1 MKLHPYQIQPL
12 NEIVNPKIRKI
23 VLCSAAQMLK
33 TSLMTAS
40 MCYLMA
46 NDSANMAYASS
57 TAKETNQYVAAKL
70 APTIERSG
78 LQALVTNKNDKS
90 KANNQNQWQL
100 ANSDFVY
107 FMNLNAASTLRS
119 KTIKYAF
126 LDECSNVDVDG
137 SEGNPL
143 SLAIAR
149 TAQFSDGKVIL
160 SSTPKMK
167 DDLIMQEYN
176 LSNQCKYFINCPHCD
191 HEHEIVFENIKFQW
205 KQIEGGRRA
214 IPDADSARL
223 ECPEC
228 NHEITESERVRAVSN
243 GRWIATNPEVTDVAG
258 YNISRLNS
266 PLTTIKRVVQEY
278 AEAHYNFSLMT
289 FYNNILGRPF
299 EDEVNKE
306 LDLVLLENL
315 RDPELDINSIPGTA
329 QGLICS
335 IDQQETRLECLT
347 WAFDEHNVWLV
358 NWRAFYSEDCTKI
371 EAKAYVELDNYI
383 HRTAFKTVCGR
394 PLKVLG
400 TFIDSSNGTA
410 TNTIYKWCIGKPL
423 VYPIK
428 GSSSPNDPLFRKS
441 TKAGHGLILFNVNAA
456 KTEVRKLLNG
466 ALSEHAEEMPVKIHF
481 AHDLPDDWFM
491 QMTSEMLKRK
501 NGNLYWVLKPGYK
514 RNEAIDLTGYCY
526 AGMMYC
532 LSTLT
537 NTPFAELRKFN
548 AKQKIINK
556 VEEPTQNK
564 PVKKPQRR
572 HNWFGQGRL

>member
-1 MKLHPYQIQPL
+1 MKLHPYQVQPL
-12 NEIVNPKIRKI
+12 NEIVNQKVRKI

-78 LQALVTNKNDKS
+78 LQELVTNKNDKT

-100 ANSDFVY
+100 TSGDFLY
-107 FMNLNAASTLRS
+107 YMNLNAASTLRS

-149 TAQFSDGKVIL
+149 TAQFQDGKVML
-160 SSTPKMK
+160 SSTPKLNN
-167 DDLIMQEYN
+167 DLIMQEYN
-176 LSNQCKYFINCPHCD
+176 LSNQCKYFIDCPHCR
-191 HEHEIVFENIKFQW
+191 HEHQILFENIKFEW
-205 KQIEGGRRA
+205 KQIDGGRRA
-214 IPDADSARL
+214 IPDADTARL

-228 NHEITESERVRAVSN
+228 HHEITESERVRAVSG

-258 YNISRLNS
+258 YSISRLYS
-266 PLTTIKRVVQEY
+266 PITSIKRVVQEF

-289 FYNNILGRPF
+289 FYNNILGLPY
-299 EDEVNKE
+299 EDEANKE

-315 RDPELDINSIPGTA
+315 RNTELDIHNIPDEA
-329 QGLICS
+329 LALIIS
-335 IDQQETRLECLT
+335 VDQQIDRLETLT
-347 WAFDEHNVWLV
+347 WAFNEHNIWLV
-358 NWRAFYSEDCTKI
+358 NWRAFYSPDCTKI
-371 EAKAYVELDNYI
+371 EAKAYQELDNYI
-383 HRTAFKTVCGR
+383 HKSAFRTLSGK
-394 PLKVLG
+394 PLRVLG

-410 TNTIYKWCIGKPL
+410 TNTIYRWCTGKPL
-423 VYPIK
+423 VHPIK
-428 GSSSPNDPLFRKS
+428 GSTSPNDPLFKKS
-441 TKAGHGLILFNVNAA
+441 TKTGQGLILFNVNAA
-456 KTEVRKLLNG
+456 KTEIRKLLNG
-466 ALSEHAEEMPVKIHF
+466 AVSDFAEEMPVRIHF

-501 NGNLYWVLKPGYK
+501 GENLYWVLRPGQK
-514 RNEAIDLTGYCY
+514 RNEALDLSGYCY

-537 NTPFAELRKFN
+537 KTPFAELRKFN
-548 AKQKIINK
+548 AKKSINK
-556 VEEPTQNK
+556 EEEPIEQK
-564 PVKKPQRR
+564 PVQKPQRR